1 MHKCTF
7 SPYILTFFHFS
18 PYIFILPLLVPK
30 PINGWHLS
38 PCRQPI
44 NGKSICGWR
53 RNNIILFFYTW
64 LSCPKPSHV
73 YVTWGIHHKI
83 RHWKSPNQ
91 TWIPRIALS
100 FSLKLSASL
109 SNHLCHLKPPS
120 SSTISQ
126 DLQPLQ
132 SPWSDGSKL
141 FNQFK
146 LKEESFIE
154 VLMCWKTSV
163 SHFMDSRQPWQ
174 KVLWL
179 SKLLGISIWVF
190 CFTGVRFFC
199 LNSSLVVEV
208 YFSIFLWFII
218 KCLVCISGWAKV

>member
-1 MHKCTF
+1 M
-7 SPYILTFFHFS
+7 
-18 PYIFILPLLVPK
+18 
-30 PINGWHLS
+30 
-38 PCRQPI
+38 
-44 NGKSICGWR
+44 
-53 RNNIILFFYTW
+53 
-64 LSCPKPSHV
+64 

-91 TWIPRIALS
+91 TWILRIALS

-146 LKEESFIE
+146 LEEESFIE
-154 VLMCWKTSV
+154 VLMCWKTNV